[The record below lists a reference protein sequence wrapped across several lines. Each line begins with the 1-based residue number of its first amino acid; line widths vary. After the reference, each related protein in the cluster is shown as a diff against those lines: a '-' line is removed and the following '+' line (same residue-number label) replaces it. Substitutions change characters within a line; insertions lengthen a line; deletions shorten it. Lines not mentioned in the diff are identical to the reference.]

1 MFDEPD
7 VAKPAKTMKVLDTL
21 SIAELEDYV
30 AELGAEADR
39 ARAAIAAKKAHAD
52 AAALFF
58 KAPD

>member
-7 VAKPAKTMKVLDTL
+7 LPKPKASLKVLDTM

-30 AELGAEADR
+30 AELGIEADR
-39 ARAAIAAKKAHAD
+39 ARSAIAAKKAHAD

>member
-7 VAKPAKTMKVLDTL
+7 LPKPKPVLKVLDTM
-21 SIAELEDYV
+21 SIDELEEYV
-30 AELGAEADR
+30 TDLGIEADR

-58 KAPD
+58 KK